1 MYAYLIIDDEP
12 LIRKGT
18 IKKLSPL
25 NDIITCCGEAD
36 NGVTGIELIKEF
48 HPDIFILDMQM
59 PIMDGMQ
66 LLPYLSS
73 NFPDIA
79 LIVISGYQNFDYM
92 KQAIT
97 SKAIDYILKPFS
109 REEIQNVVLST
120 IDFLQ
125 NKQQLKN
132 QFTLAQE
139 EKEAALYDLDITLLE
154 NLILGYETSS
164 QQILSQRLS
173 FITQAHNYIVFTLY
187 SHKDTISK
195 TQFQQWLD
203 DNNYHDLAL
212 FLPHPSIQQL
222 GVIMLLVP
230 DTRQARTDFIRI
242 FIQHLISDLEIQK
255 KAVNIGISNSYS
267 DFSQLHKAYL
277 DTTTA
282 LDSQKLSLNE
292 TINCFYLSNTPLT
305 INIEWEM
312 KDEFLFRMES
322 GDTEK
327 VRIMAEQ
334 LFNYY
339 TSIPNCSL
347 SDAKRHCTLISSECR
362 SILNYYL
369 NQQEGSHEV
378 STNMQSIVNTIF
390 SLSDLKEYYLQFF
403 LNITN
408 MVKTK
413 SVYRDNDLI
422 EQIKI
427 YISRNYYKNL
437 TQEFV
442 ASLFYLN
449 RSYLSQMFKKKTGEN
464 FVDFLNNIRIEKS
477 KDLLVNT
484 DKKMYS
490 IAKAVGYDN
499 TKYFFRIFK
508 KKTGITPE
516 QYRLQYKK

>member
-1 MYAYLIIDDEP
+1 MYTYLIIDDEP

-25 NDIITCCGEAD
+25 SDIITCCGEAD
-36 NGVTGIELIKEF
+36 NGMTGIDLIKDL
-48 HPDIFILDMQM
+48 HPNIVILDIQM

-73 NFPDIA
+73 RFPDIA

-109 REEIQNVVLST
+109 REEIQKVVLST

-125 NKQQLKN
+125 NKQLLKN
-132 QFTLAQE
+132 QFTVVQE
-139 EKEAALYDLDITLLE
+139 EKEAALYDLDITLLG
-154 NLILGYETSS
+154 NLIMGYETSS

-173 FITQAHNYIVFTLY
+173 FINQAHNYILFTLY
-187 SHKDTISK
+187 FHNNTFSETSIQTWIDE
-195 TQFQQWLD
+195 
-203 DNNYHDLAL
+203 NNYHDLAL
-212 FLPHPSIQQL
+212 FLPHTSIQQFGFIL
-222 GVIMLLVP
+222 LLVP
-230 DTRQARTDFIRI
+230 DTEQARTDFVRL
-242 FIQHLISDLEIQK
+242 FMKDLIAWLEIQEK
-255 KAVNIGISNSYS
+255 SANIGISKHYS
-267 DFSQLHKAYL
+267 KLFQLHKAYL

-282 LDSQKLSLNE
+282 LDSQKISLKE
-292 TINCFYLSNTPLT
+292 TINCFYFKSTPLP
-305 INIEWEM
+305 INIEWEA

-322 GDTEK
+322 GDTLN
-327 VRIMAEQ
+327 VQIIAEQ
-334 LFNYY
+334 LFGHYI
-339 TSIPNCSL
+339 SIPNCSL
-347 SDAKRHCTLISSECR
+347 SDVKRHCALISSECR
-362 SILNYYL
+362 RILNYYL
-369 NQQEGSHEV
+369 DQQEDSHEI
-378 STNMQSIVNTIF
+378 SHNMQSIINTIF

-403 LNITN
+403 LNVTN
-408 MVKTK
+408 MVKEK
-413 SVYRDNDLI
+413 SVYRNNDLI
-422 EQIKI
+422 DQLKI

-442 ASLFYLN
+442 ASLFYMN
-449 RSYLSQMFKKKTGEN
+449 RSYLSQLFKKKTGEN
-464 FVDFLNNIRIEKS
+464 FVDFLNNTRIEKS
-477 KDLLVNT
+477 KELLLNT

-516 QYRLQYKK
+516 QYRLQHRK